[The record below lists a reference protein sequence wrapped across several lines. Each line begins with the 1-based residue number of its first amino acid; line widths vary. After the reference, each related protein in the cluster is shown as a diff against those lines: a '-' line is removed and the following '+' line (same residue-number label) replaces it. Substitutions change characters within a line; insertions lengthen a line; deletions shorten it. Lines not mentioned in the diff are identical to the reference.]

1 MGFCRL
7 NAAAL
12 LKTVWRIFKLSKVEG
27 GLTVEKRKAVEKVTE
42 RMYRHFEKTSGRLPD
57 GKELR
62 RMEEKVKKAAL
73 TADNIKERA

>member
-1 MGFCRL
+1 
-7 NAAAL
+7 
-12 LKTVWRIFKLSKVEG
+12 
-27 GLTVEKRKAVEKVTE
+27 VEKRKAVEKVTE

-62 RMEEKVKKAAL
+62 RMEQKVKKAAL